1 MYSNSKPEFM
11 YKLLIPFIFIFL
23 LISCGQKQESVASEN
38 TSEEDTT
45 SIPPPEMKY
54 GFILDSFNVKQGV
67 IKDGWTLSHMLAPH
81 GIAQVIIN
89 EIAHVAQ
96 DSTVNWKYVVPGK
109 RFLVLA
115 SKNDSNDVRHIIYV
129 KNKIEYVQID
139 FKRDDF
145 SIKVKRKPVETEE
158 VWMSGEIIQN
168 SNLTL
173 SINQQVKDP
182 TVTGE
187 IAESIAG
194 IFAWSIDFFKL
205 HPGDQ
210 YKVLYERKIVDKEIV
225 GIGEIKAIWFKH
237 QGEPY
242 YTFQYY
248 SDSTKKDKGYFD
260 EKAKEMKRP
269 FLMSPVKFSRIS
281 SGYNLKRFHPVQKR
295 VKPHLGTDYAAP
307 TGTPIMS
314 TADGYVTRAGY
325 GKGNG
330 NYVKVKHTETYSTQ
344 YLHMSKIAEG
354 MKPGVKVKQGQVIG
368 YVGST
373 GLATGP
379 HVCYRFWMNGK
390 QVNHRALKFP
400 SSIPM
405 KKEMIPEY
413 LEYIKP
419 IKAKLDSLEITPY
432 ISENK
437 ES

>member
-1 MYSNSKPEFM
+1 MQKYF
-11 YKLLIPFIFIFL
+11 IPFLLALI
-23 LISCGQKQESVASEN
+23 LISCGQEQSSDSAEN
-38 TSEEDTT
+38 IEEEDTT
-45 SIPPPEMKY
+45 TVPPPEMKY
-54 GFILDSFNVKQGV
+54 GFILDSFIVKQGK
-67 IKDGWTLSHMLAPH
+67 IQEGWTLSHMLAPH
-81 GIAQVIIN
+81 GIAQVLIN

-96 DSTVNWKYVVPGK
+96 DSSVNWKYVVPGK

-145 SIKVKRKPVETEE
+145 SIQVKRKPVKTEE
-158 VWMSGEIIQN
+158 VWMSGEIVKN

-173 SINQQVKDP
+173 SINQQIKDI
-182 TVTGE
+182 TITGE

-205 HPGDQ
+205 HPGDE
-210 YKVLYERKIVDKEIV
+210 YKVLYERKLVDNEIV
-225 GIGEIKAIWFKH
+225 GIGEVKAIWFKH
-237 QGEPY
+237 QGDPY
-242 YTFQYY
+242 YTFQYFA
-248 SDSTKKDKGYFD
+248 DSTKKDKGYFD

-281 SGYNLKRFHPVQKR
+281 SGFNLKRFHPVQKR

-307 TGTPIMS
+307 TGTPILS
-314 TADGYVTRAGY
+314 TADGYVERAGY

-330 NYVKVKHTETYSTQ
+330 NYVKVKHNETYSTQ
-344 YLHMSKIAEG
+344 YLHMSKIADG
-354 MKPGVKVKQGQVIG
+354 MRPGVKVKQGQVIG

-405 KKEMIPEY
+405 KKDMIPEY

-419 IKAKLDSLEITPY
+419 IKSKLDSMEITRY
-432 ISENK
+432 IVQNP

>member
-1 MYSNSKPEFM
+1 M
-11 YKLLIPFIFIFL
+11 YKFLGLYLIALVLF
-23 LISCGQKQESVASEN
+23 SCGQKSNESEGEKTAEVDSTEIA
-38 TSEEDTT
+38 
-45 SIPPPEMKY
+45 PPEMKF
-54 GFILDSFNVKQGV
+54 GFILDSFIVKQGY
-67 IKDGWTLSHMLAPH
+67 IKEGWTLSHMLAPH
-81 GIAQVIIN
+81 GIAQVLIN
-89 EIAHVAQ
+89 EIANVAK

-109 RFLVLA
+109 RFMVFA

-139 FKRDDF
+139 FDADEFK
-145 SIKVKRKPVETEE
+145 IKLKRKPVEVEE
-158 VWMSGEIIQN
+158 IMLSGEIIKN
-168 SNLTL
+168 SNLTV

-182 TVTGE
+182 TITGE

-205 HPGDQ
+205 HPGDE
-210 YKVLYERKIVDKEIV
+210 YKVIFDQKVVDGEIV
-225 GIGEIKAIWFKH
+225 GVGEMKAIWFKH

-242 YTFQYY
+242 YTFQYFA
-248 SDSTKKDKGYFD
+248 DSTKKDKGYFD

-307 TGTPIMS
+307 TGTPILS
-314 TADGYVTRAGY
+314 TADGYVERAGY

-330 NYVKVKHTETYSTQ
+330 NYVKVKHNETYSTQ
-344 YLHMSKIAEG
+344 YLHMSKIADG
-354 MKPGVKVKQGQVIG
+354 MKKGVKVKQGQVIG

-405 KKEMIPEY
+405 KKDMIPEY

-419 IKAKLDSLEITPY
+419 IKASLDSLPITKYVKQP
-432 ISENK
+432 

>member
-1 MYSNSKPEFM
+1 M
-11 YKLLIPFIFIFL
+11 YKFIIPLLLSVFFL
-23 LISCGQKQESVASEN
+23 SCSQKKSAESSGN
-38 TSEEDTT
+38 SEETDTT
-45 SIPPPEMKY
+45 TIAPPELKY
-54 GFILDSFNVKQGV
+54 GFILDSFLVRQGQ
-67 IKDGWTLSHMLAPH
+67 IKDGWTLSHMLAPY
-81 GIAQVIIN
+81 GIGQVLIN
-89 EIAHVAQ
+89 EIALVAQ
-96 DSTVNWKYVVPGK
+96 DSAVNWKYVVPGK

-139 FKRDDF
+139 FNRDKF
-145 SIKVKRKPVETEE
+145 NLSVKRKPVATEE
-158 VWMSGEIIQN
+158 VWMSGEIVKN
-168 SNLTL
+168 SNLTV
-173 SINQQVKDP
+173 SINQQVKDA

-205 HPGDQ
+205 HPGDE
-210 YKVLYERKIVDKEIV
+210 YKVLYERKVVDNEIV

-237 QGEPY
+237 QGDPY

-248 SDSTKKDKGYFD
+248 ADSAKKDKGYFD

-314 TADGYVTRAGY
+314 TADGYVERAGY

-330 NYVKVKHTETYSTQ
+330 NYVKVKHNETYSTQ

-354 MKPGVKVKQGQVIG
+354 MRPGVKVKQGQVIG

-405 KKEMIPEY
+405 KKDLIPEY

-419 IKAKLDSLEITPY
+419 IKLKLDSMQITRY
-432 ISENK
+432 IVQNP
-437 ES
+437 

>member
-1 MYSNSKPEFM
+1 M

-23 LISCGQKQESVASEN
+23 LISCGQEEGSATSEN
-38 TSEEDTT
+38 NSEEDTT
-45 SIPPPEMKY
+45 TIPPPEMKY
-54 GFILDSFNVKQGV
+54 GFILDSFNVKRGV
-67 IKDGWTLSHMLAPH
+67 IQEGWTLSHMLAPH
-81 GIAQVIIN
+81 GIAQVLIN
-89 EIAHVAQ
+89 EIANVAQ
-96 DSTVNWKYVVPGK
+96 DSSINWKYVVPGK

-145 SIKVKRKPVETEE
+145 SIHVKRKPVEVKE
-158 VWMSGEIIQN
+158 VWMSGEIVQN

-182 TVTGE
+182 TITGE
-187 IAESIAG
+187 LAESIAG

-210 YKVLYERKIVDKEIV
+210 YKVLYEKKIVDKEIV

-237 QGEPY
+237 QGDPY
-242 YTFQYY
+242 YTFQYFA
-248 SDSTKKDKGYFD
+248 DSTQKDKGYFD

-269 FLMSPVKFSRIS
+269 FLMSPVKFSRVS

-295 VKPHLGTDYAAP
+295 VKAHLGTDYAAP
-307 TGTPIMS
+307 TGTPILS
-314 TADGYVTRAGY
+314 TADGYVERAGY
-325 GKGNG
+325 GSGNG
-330 NYVKVKHTETYSTQ
+330 NYVKVKHNETYSTQ

-354 MKPGVKVKQGQVIG
+354 MRPGVKVKQGQVIG

-390 QVNHRALKFP
+390 QVDHRALKFP

-405 KKEMIPEY
+405 KKEMVPQY

-419 IKAKLDSLEITPY
+419 IKEKLDSLEITPY

>member
-1 MYSNSKPEFM
+1 M
-11 YKLLIPFIFIFL
+11 YKLISFYFL
-23 LISCGQKQESVASEN
+23 AILLFSCSQESTDSSSDTAEDS
-38 TSEEDTT
+38 DTT
-45 SIPPPEMKY
+45 TIPPPELKY
-54 GFILDSFNVKQGV
+54 GFVLDSFLVKQGE
-67 IKDGWTLSHMLAPH
+67 IKNGWTLSHMLAPH
-81 GIAQVIIN
+81 GIAQVLIN

-96 DSTVNWKYVVPGK
+96 DSAVNWKYVVPGK
-109 RFLVLA
+109 RFMVLA
-115 SKNDSNDVRHIIYV
+115 SKNDSNDVKHIIYV

-139 FKRDDF
+139 FDRNDF
-145 SIKVKRKPVETEE
+145 KISLKRKPVLSED
-158 VWMSGEIIQN
+158 VMMSGEIVKN
-168 SNLTL
+168 SNLTV
-173 SINQQVKDP
+173 SINQQVKDI

-210 YKVLYERKIVDKEIV
+210 YKVVYERKIVDNEIV
-225 GIGEIKAIWFKH
+225 GIGDIKAIWFKH
-237 QGEPY
+237 QGEAY
-242 YTFQYY
+242 YTFQYFA
-248 SDSTKKDKGYFD
+248 DSSKQDKGYFD

-295 VKPHLGTDYAAP
+295 TKPHLGTDYAAP
-307 TGTPIMS
+307 TGTPILS
-314 TADGYVTRAGY
+314 TADGYVERAGF
-325 GKGNG
+325 GRGNG
-330 NYVKVKHTETYSTQ
+330 NYVKVKHTDTYSTQ

-405 KKEMIPEY
+405 KKDMIPEY

-419 IKAKLDSLEITPY
+419 VKASLDSLPITNY
-432 ISENK
+432 VVQK
-437 ES
+437 EGK